1 MWKKITDSK
10 WFYIVVSLLLAFVL
24 WLYVGKEANPSVAA
38 PVRGIKVTVAGL

>member
-38 PVRGIKVTVAGL
+38 PSVGSR

>member
-24 WLYVGKEANPSVAA
+24 WLYVGKEANPSVA
-38 PVRGIKVTVAGL
+38 PPSVGSR